1 MALKLYNTI
10 SRKKEEFLPTVDNE
24 VSFYSC
30 GPTVYNFAHIGNF
43 RAYMASDILK
53 RYLLFKGYRVK
64 HVMNITDVDDKTIRD
79 SKKEGVS
86 LKAFTERYTQAFFED
101 IEALNIMHADIYPKA
116 TDSIPDMV
124 KLIKTLLD
132 KGHAYK
138 ANDGIYF
145 KISSFADYGRLSK
158 IDLSQRK
165 EGARICSD
173 EYDKESVHDFALW
186 KFWTP
191 EDGDVYWET
200 EIGKGRPGW
209 HIECSAMSASNL
221 GASFDIHSGGV
232 DLIFPH
238 HENEIAQ
245 SEAASGKRF
254 VRYWFHNEYI
264 LVDGKKM
271 SKSLGNFY
279 TLRDV
284 LKLGYR
290 PMAVRY
296 LLLSGNY
303 RQQLNFS
310 FEGLKAAQNSVDR
323 LNEFMARLRAVN
335 SGSLDK
341 NSPEDASELTKNMLE
356 GFETHM
362 DDDLNI
368 SPALADVF
376 EYVKHTNR
384 LISESSLTRT
394 QADEA
399 IQAMEKIDSVLGIL
413 SSQEVEIPKE
423 IELLSI
429 EREKARKDK
438 DFQKADRIRDE
449 LKEKGF
455 VIDDTPRGP
464 RIKRL

>member
-1 MALKLYNTI
+1 
-10 SRKKEEFLPTVDNE
+10 
-24 VSFYSC
+24 
-30 GPTVYNFAHIGNF
+30 
-43 RAYMASDILK
+43 
-53 RYLLFKGYRVK
+53 
-64 HVMNITDVDDKTIRD
+64 
-79 SKKEGVS
+79 
-86 LKAFTERYTQAFFED
+86 
-101 IEALNIMHADIYPKA
+101 MHADIYPKA

-376 EYVKHTNR
+376 EYVKPTNR